1 MNRVLSTNVKKL
13 HSMKELNDCTEEELE
28 RVLAGLLV
36 RAGRVLL
43 DDTEVEKFWQVHMEL
58 QRRREAVA

>member
-13 HSMKELNDCTEEELE
+13 HSMKELNACTEDELE

-36 RAGRVLL
+36 QAGRVLL
-43 DDTEVEKFWQVHMEL
+43 NDTEVEEFWQVHMEL